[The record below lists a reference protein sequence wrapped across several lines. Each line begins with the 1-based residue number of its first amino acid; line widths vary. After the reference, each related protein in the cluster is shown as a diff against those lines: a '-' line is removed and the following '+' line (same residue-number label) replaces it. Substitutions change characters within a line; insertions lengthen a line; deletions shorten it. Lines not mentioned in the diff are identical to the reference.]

1 MAIDSMSYRIYPNFV
16 NGDWSQNLYDGTPE
30 TLMSTMGCRTFT
42 MNDINGL
49 GYKKTGRGNCVPVT
63 MNLPMLAIPYGICL
77 NERTEPDLAGFWQ
90 ALDDLLEKAK
100 KSLIDRFNYVCS
112 QDVKSA
118 PFMYQ
123 NGTCADADLSNK
135 NGIYET
141 MKHFSLNFGY
151 IGLAEMCIALFG
163 KHHGEDEIV
172 YNFAKSVIQ
181 HIYDYAAKAKEEH
194 GLNFVV
200 YSTPAEGSCK
210 TLRDKIVDEFGEIKG
225 ITDKGFL
232 TNSCHIP
239 VNYEITMKK
248 KIDLEAPLCWYSLG
262 GAITYVEL
270 ESSVMTNQEALESIV
285 DYAMEKDVPYFAINF
300 PIDTCLNCGFSGEIE
315 NKCPVCQSE
324 QIERLR
330 RVTGYLTTDYMHFND
345 GKIKEVEMRYKHSK
359 KGFDNHNKVD

>member
-1 MAIDSMSYRIYPNFV
+1 
-16 NGDWSQNLYDGTPE
+16 
-30 TLMSTMGCRTFT
+30 
-42 MNDINGL
+42 MNDINGM

-77 NERTEPDLAGFWQ
+77 GKREKPDLDGFWK
-90 ALDDLLEKAK
+90 ALDELLDLAK
-100 KSLIDRFNYVCS
+100 KALISRFNYICS
-112 QDVKSA
+112 QDIKAA

-123 NGTCADADLSNK
+123 NGTCADADLSRK

-163 KHHGEDEIV
+163 KHHGEDEDV
-172 YNFAKSVIQ
+172 YEFADSVLK
-181 HIYDYAAKAKEEH
+181 HIYNYVKKAKEEH
-194 GLNFVV
+194 YLNFVV

-210 TLRDKIVDEFGEIKG
+210 TLRDKIVEQYGEIDG

-239 VNYEITMKK
+239 VNYEITIKK
-248 KIDLEAPLCWYSLG
+248 KIDLEAPMCWYSTG

-270 ESSVMTNQEALESIV
+270 ESSAMTNQKALESII

-300 PIDTCLNCGFSGEIE
+300 PIDTCLDCGFSGEIE
-315 NKCPVCQSE
+315 QNCPVCESTN
-324 QIERLR
+324 IERLR
-330 RVTGYLTTDYMHFND
+330 RVTGYLTTDYTHFNE

-359 KGFDNHNKVD
+359 KGFGENENN